1 MSFDLA
7 SVLKDATE
15 NISVPGKEVIEYI
28 PLEKIDPDPL
38 NFYDLSNL
46 DALAESIELL
56 GLQQP
61 IRVRAGENGH
71 VTVVSGH
78 RRRAAIMMIRD
89 GGNPMFEEGVPCIRE
104 LKEGSAALNELK
116 LIYANSAS
124 RVLTP
129 AEISKQAERV
139 TELLYQLK
147 EEGIEFPGRMR
158 EHVAQACNVS
168 AAKLGRLHAIR
179 ENLLEGLLKHFD
191 AGELSEAAA
200 YELQK
205 LPVELQQA
213 ICVRAE
219 RGKGKFWLGADSIKN
234 CVNNLDRY
242 TNPVTCKEDGCP
254 CSNTTKIFVRTA
266 NTDCWNGCT
275 GSCCMSCYHMDLCK
289 SRCGHASKAVEKEK
303 LKSQKEKA
311 ASERRAEKQ
320 RKVNEEAIQKEA
332 KKLVPLID
340 AAGIKD
346 DFFLIGIGKTVEE
359 VRRIADGNLESVNTE
374 YRSTILPSYMDGM
387 KRVCKDLN
395 CSLDY
400 LYGDGTA
407 EAVSKLD
414 TERKK
419 TPGVPEPRWFEGA
432 PPKDGKYIAKV
443 SSDGGMRIRSTLYY
457 EGGSWLMFK
466 ISKFSERSILESNKL
481 DDSCTVA
488 EWWPLPED

>member
-1 MSFDLA
+1 MAFDLA
-7 SVLKDATE
+7 SVLKGAAETTA
-15 NISVPGKEVIEYI
+15 VPAKESIEYI
-28 PLEKIDPDPL
+28 PLDKIDPDPA
-38 NFYDLSNL
+38 NFYELSDLDS
-46 DALAESIELL
+46 LAESIELL

-61 IRVRAGENGH
+61 IRVRTGENGH

-78 RRRAAIMMIRD
+78 RRRAAIMMIHD
-89 GGNPMFEEGVPCIRE
+89 GGNPMFKDGVPCIRE
-104 LKEGSAALNELK
+104 LKDGSAALNELK

-124 RVLTP
+124 RVLTA

-205 LPVELQQA
+205 LPAELQQA

-219 RGKGKFWLGADSIKN
+219 KGKGKFSIWADSAKN
-234 CVNNLDRY
+234 CVSDLGRY
-242 TNPVTCKEDGCP
+242 TNPVKCKEDGCP
-254 CSNTTKIFVRTA
+254 CSNMVNKFVRTA
-266 NTDCWNGCT
+266 SVESWHACT
-275 GSCCMSCYHMDLCK
+275 SSCCMSCYHRNSCK
-289 SRCGHASKAVEKEK
+289 FRCDHAAEAVEKEK
-303 LKSQKEKA
+303 LRSAKEKA

-320 RKVNEEAIQKEA
+320 RKANAEALQLEA

-340 AAGIKD
+340 AAGIED
-346 DFFLIGIGKTVEE
+346 DFSLIGIGKTVKE
-359 VRRIADGNLESVNTE
+359 VRRIANGDLESVNPE
-374 YRSTILPSYMDGM
+374 YRSTILPLYLDGM
-387 KRVCKDLN
+387 KRLCRDLN
-395 CSLDY
+395 CTIAY

-419 TPGVPEPRWFEGA
+419 TPGVPEPRWFEGT
-432 PPKDGKYIAKV
+432 PSKNGKYIAKV
-443 SSDGGMRIRSTLYY
+443 SCGESAVLTSTLFYNDG
-457 EGGSWLMFK
+457 EWFMFKPSALHGGS
-466 ISKFSERSILESNKL
+466 IREENKL
-481 DDSCTVA
+481 DKTCTVTG
-488 EWWPLPED
+488 WWPLPED